1 MSGPSIPGVL
11 ALALAPGLG
20 IRTGRRHSRSI
31 PEPDGGPEV
40 DLEVDV
46 EVDEDGDIDI
56 EVGEDAAWV
65 AAALVLVAALG
76 GAVVLADWPLWGVE
90 GGERSGPQL
99 VEPADNGTGL
109 WPYTSSRSTFGSR
122 TLGINVVFF
131 GDPADLRTAL
141 TRRSELE
148 WEEERIHEG
157 DADGDTISE
166 ERVKLDPNASNLS
179 DIVEWDRAEGS
190 TR

>member
-1 MSGPSIPGVL
+1 M
-11 ALALAPGLG
+11 
-20 IRTGRRHSRSI
+20 

-76 GAVVLADWPLWGVE
+76 GAVVLAEWPPWGVE

-109 WPYTSSRSTFGSR
+109 WP
-122 TLGINVVFF
+122 
-131 GDPADLRTAL
+131 
-141 TRRSELE
+141 
-148 WEEERIHEG
+148 
-157 DADGDTISE
+157 
-166 ERVKLDPNASNLS
+166 
-179 DIVEWDRAEGS
+179 
-190 TR
+190 